1 MVCVKFSQ
9 ALQCRGLERILK
21 TGQIHEYPS
30 LCTETTATFSVLS
43 DSINNI
49 RKVLLETLKQT
60 SIADLIAQ
68 LQDKE
73 RTKLNLTAALHLERI
88 RIQNQQASDD
98 RITKLLVEGA
108 ASLRSQMGE
117 NVEEIN
123 GIMDELRCSL
133 VDE

>member
-1 MVCVKFSQ
+1 MQ
-9 ALQCRGLERILK
+9 
-21 TGQIHEYPS
+21 TGQIHKYPS

-49 RKVLLETLKQT
+49 RKVLLDKLKQT
-60 SIADLIAQ
+60 SIADMITQ

-88 RIQNQQASDD
+88 RIYNQVRESSDD
-98 RITKLLVEGA
+98 RITKLLMEGA
-108 ASLRSQMGE
+108 ASLRAKMEE
-117 NVEEIN
+117 NVGEIN
-123 GIMDELRCSL
+123 EIMDELRCSL